1 MWNMC
6 GTREQERSGLS
17 RNHFHRTNDFPGEPG
32 SCEIPAI
39 GLVPMVVQTCW
50 SSQQQTQFTLHPA
63 HTPARAFASESKS
76 SSFTLSIPEHLL
88 MDHRALDELLD
99 FQNDLP
105 LMECLRVLQKNHVK
119 KDRENKQGG
128 PGLALD
134 HKRELRG

>member
-1 MWNMC
+1 
-6 GTREQERSGLS
+6 
-17 RNHFHRTNDFPGEPG
+17 
-32 SCEIPAI
+32 
-39 GLVPMVVQTCW
+39 
-50 SSQQQTQFTLHPA
+50 
-63 HTPARAFASESKS
+63 
-76 SSFTLSIPEHLL
+76 